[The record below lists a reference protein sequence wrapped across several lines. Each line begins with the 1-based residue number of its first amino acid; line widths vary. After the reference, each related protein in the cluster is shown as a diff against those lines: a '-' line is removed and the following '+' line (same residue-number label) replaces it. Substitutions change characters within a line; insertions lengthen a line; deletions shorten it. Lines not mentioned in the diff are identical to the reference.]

1 MWQKMLRRENEIR
14 LSKEA
19 QKDFQI
25 AEQSADRDWLHVA
38 ANIQTR
44 VFKEFE
50 MEPTRENLLKYR
62 RTALENPDLVHYVKF
77 NRARK
82 GLLEIGD
89 IAPNVQ
95 VVKTGP
101 VGGRCHLIDEY
112 QEANKP
118 LVVLAGS
125 WS

>member
-1 MWQKMLRRENEIR
+1 MLRRENDIR

-62 RTALENPDLVHYVKF
+62 RTALENPHLVHYVKF

-89 IAPNVQ
+89 MAPNVQ

-101 VGGRCHLIDEY
+101 FGGRCHLIDEY
-112 QEANKP
+112 QEVNKP